1 MAWHIARAMDM
12 AGHKIAQVY
21 SRDLKDAQDLAH
33 PYLAD
38 ALDDIRMLKD
48 NAGATF
54 ICVSDS
60 AINEVAGQM
69 LQPKN
74 LVVHTSGAISI
85 DILKDISPYYGV
97 FYPVQTLSAGKPVN
111 FFDVPVCI
119 EGSNKVAEQQLKAL
133 ADTVSNQVQYLDSE
147 KRRHLHLAA
156 VFANNFTNALYRE
169 AAEILEA
176 QGMNFDLLRPL
187 IKETA
192 EKVQRLSPGE
202 AQTGPAKRNDDETI
216 RKHLAL
222 MPDGLKK
229 QLYQLF
235 TEIIKDQKRG

>member
-48 NAGATF
+48 DAEVTF

-60 AINEVAGQM
+60 VIKEVAGHL

-85 DILKDISPYYGV
+85 DVLKDVSPYYGV

-111 FFDVPVCI
+111 FFEVPVCI
-119 EGSNKVAEQQLKAL
+119 EGSNNVAEQQLKAL

-156 VFANNFTNALYRE
+156 VFANNFTNALYQE
-169 AAEILEA
+169 AAEILEI
-176 QGMNFDLLRPL
+176 QGMNFNLLRPL

-192 EKVQRLSPGE
+192 EKVQRLSPRE
-202 AQTGPAKRNDDETI
+202 AQTGPARRGDHETI
-216 RKHLAL
+216 RKHLELLPEGHRKA
-222 MPDGLKK
+222 
-229 QLYQLF
+229 LYQLL
-235 TEIIKDQKRG
+235 TDIISKG